1 MSSSDLKHEGCVW
14 LVGAGPGDVDLLTLR
29 AIRAIEA
36 ADIIFCDRLVG
47 SGVLQLVRP
56 GTSIVYV
63 GKSRGEHS
71 VPQED
76 IHRQLIEAACQGQA
90 VVRLKGGDPFIFG
103 RGGEELE
110 ALRSSGI
117 RVEVVPGISAALGCA
132 ASAQIPLTH
141 RAVGRSVTF
150 VTGHAALG
158 VEPDLDWPALATA
171 RHTVVV
177 YMGVGTGDVI
187 ARRLITAG
195 RDPRT
200 PVAVIE
206 NGTRSNEIRAY
217 GRLEGLSELIQERG
231 IQGPALL
238 IIGEVAAYGR
248 DADFECDETR
258 ADVPDER
265 VSLSDLWGL
274 LS

>member
-1 MSSSDLKHEGCVW
+1 MRSADFEHGGRVW

-29 AIRAIEA
+29 AVRIIEA
-36 ADIIFCDRLVG
+36 ADVIFCDRLVG
-47 SGVLQLVRP
+47 SAVLDLILP
-56 GTSIVYV
+56 GTRVVYV

-71 VPQED
+71 VPQEE
-76 IHRQLIEAACQGQA
+76 IHTQLIDAARQGQA

-110 ALRSSGI
+110 ALRAAGI
-117 RVEVVPGISAALGCA
+117 RVDIVPGVSAALGCA
-132 ASAQIPLTH
+132 AAAQIPLTH

-158 VEPDLDWPALATA
+158 VEPELDWSALARA
-171 RHTVVV
+171 HHTVVV
-177 YMGVGTGDVI
+177 FMGVGSGDII
-187 ARRLITAG
+187 ARRIIAAG
-195 RDPRT
+195 RDPNT

-206 NGTRSNEIRAY
+206 NGTRSNQIIAY
-217 GRLEGLSELIQERG
+217 GRLQGLSDLIQTNG

-238 IIGEVAAYGR
+238 IIGEVAACGLE
-248 DADFECDETR
+248 ADFDRLQTKGDGRE
-258 ADVPDER
+258 ER

-274 LS
+274 FS